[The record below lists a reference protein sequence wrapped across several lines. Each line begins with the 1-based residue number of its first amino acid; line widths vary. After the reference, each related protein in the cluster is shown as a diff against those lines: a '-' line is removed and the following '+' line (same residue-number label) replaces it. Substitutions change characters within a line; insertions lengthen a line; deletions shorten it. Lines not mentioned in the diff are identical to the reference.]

1 MALRTVQKQK
11 GSFLVAIPPIYME
24 DLGVGPGDL
33 VCIRSEAP
41 GKISIE
47 KLTKGA
53 MVSSFALMVLGFLEF
68 AYLLTY

>member
-1 MALRTVQKQK
+1 
-11 GSFLVAIPPIYME
+11 ME